1 MTTKTKWSIDHA
13 HSEIAFKVRHL
24 MISHAKGTFKTFD
37 ASIYTNGKNFKTADI
52 DLWIDASSINTG
64 DPKRDEHLKS
74 GDFFDVENHKQ
85 ITFTSSTMGK
95 SGTEG
100 NHELWGELTMKGV
113 TKNLKLNAQFGG
125 ILKDP
130 WGNEKAGFSVTGII
144 KRSDWELEWN
154 TALEAGGL
162 MLGDE
167 VAISCEVELINA
179 GQEELTMELE
189 PITDKTG
196 VL

>member
-24 MISHAKGTFKTFD
+24 MISYVKGTFKTFD
-37 ASIYTNGKNFKTADI
+37 ASIYTIGKNFKTADI

-64 DPKRDEHLKS
+64 DTKRDEHLKS
-74 GDFFDVENHKQ
+74 ADFFDTEKHKQ
-85 ITFTSSTMGK
+85 ITFTSSTMRK
-95 SGTEG
+95 SGPEG
-100 NHELWGELTMKGV
+100 NHELWGELTLKGI

-125 ILKDP
+125 TSKDP
-130 WGNEKAGFSVTGII
+130 WGNEKVGFSVSGII

-154 TALEAGGL
+154 KALETGGL
-162 MLGDE
+162 ILGNE
-167 VAISCEVELINA
+167 VTVSCEVELINA

-189 PITDKTG
+189 PIVDKTG

>member
-24 MISHAKGTFKTFD
+24 MISHAKGTFKTFE
-37 ASIYTNGKNFKTADI
+37 ASIYTSGKNFKTADI

-74 GDFFDVENHKQ
+74 ADFFDVENHKQ

-95 SGTEG
+95 SGPEG

-189 PITDKTG
+189 PIADKTG